1 MTRIYFFFSNVKIL
15 FLLHIIKTH
24 MNYFREIKNYLYFI
38 LLIETSNYFNYNSKG
53 NILKSTSSV
62 SIQLLSNLEKK

>member
-1 MTRIYFFFSNVKIL
+1 
-15 FLLHIIKTH
+15 

-38 LLIETSNYFNYNSKG
+38 LLIETSNYFNYNSKE